1 MRKDAKARES
11 LSRSGMTLVG
21 RTMFSGS
28 LGLLTVAAVMFLLS
42 GCATSRPPT
51 AVGDVLN
58 GPASWYGQ
66 EFAGRTT
73 ANGEIFDPL
82 LLTAAHR
89 TLPFGTVVDVR
100 NTKNGQSVQV
110 RINDRGPFVGN
121 RIIDVSYAAAEKLD
135 MVEGGVVP
143 VQLAVVKVGAGDREP
158 PAPYV
163 VTIRRPTET
172 IRDPGAAPTVSFPL
186 PGDQSPLTPDA
197 TGEVEISSVT
207 VVEQRAGVPMRK
219 QVSADG
225 RTIETVP
232 DPNGL
237 GIPVY
242 APPRP
247 AQAPAPP
254 AVRTEAASPRAV
266 RGGFV
271 IQLGAFQSSRNAE
284 DLKRRVAAIL
294 PNVYIDQE
302 RTLQRVRVGPYS
314 SKAAAVD
321 AREKLEASGFSGMI
335 VVNN

>member
-1 MRKDAKARES
+1 MRADSSKVRGFLAVAR
-11 LSRSGMTLVG
+11 TI
-21 RTMFSGS
+21 FSGS
-28 LGLLTVAAVMFLLS
+28 LLLTFAALMVVLS
-42 GCATSRPPT
+42 GCATSRPPA

-89 TLPFGTVVDVR
+89 TLPFGTVVDVL
-100 NTKNGQSVQV
+100 NTKNGQNIQV

-121 RIIDVSYAAAEKLD
+121 RIIDVSFAAAEKLG

-143 VQLAVVKVGAGDREP
+143 VKLSVVRVGAGEREP
-158 PAPYV
+158 RAPYV
-163 VTIRRPTET
+163 VTIPRPTDT
-172 IRDPGAAPTVSFPL
+172 IRDPGTAPSVAFPL
-186 PGDQSPLTPDA
+186 PGEQSQLTADA
-197 TGEVEISSVT
+197 TGEVEVSSVT

-232 DPNGL
+232 DPDAVRTSV
-237 GIPVY
+237 PV
-242 APPRP
+242 APRP

-254 AVRTEAASPRAV
+254 AVRTEAVRANPT

-271 IQLGAFQSSRNAE
+271 IQLGAFQSNRNAE
-284 DLKRRVAAIL
+284 DLKRRVAPIL

-302 RTLQRVRVGPYS
+302 RTLLRVRVGPFAT
-314 SKAAAVD
+314 KAAALE

>member
-1 MRKDAKARES
+1 M
-11 LSRSGMTLVG
+11 V
-21 RTMFSGS
+21 
-28 LGLLTVAAVMFLLS
+28 LS
-42 GCATSRPPT
+42 GCASSRPPA

-89 TLPFGTVVDVR
+89 TLPFGTVVDVL
-100 NTKNGQSVQV
+100 NTKNGQSVEV

-121 RIIDVSYAAAEKLD
+121 RIIDVSYAAAEKLG
-135 MVEGGVVP
+135 MVEGGVAP
-143 VQLAVVKVGAGDREP
+143 VQLSIVKVGAGEREP

-163 VTIRRPTET
+163 VTIVKPADT
-172 IRDPGAAPTVSFPL
+172 IRDPGTAPAVAFPL
-186 PGDQSPLTPDA
+186 PGEQSPVTADA
-197 TGEVEISSVT
+197 TGENDALVSSVT
-207 VVEQRAGVPMRK
+207 VVEERAGVPMRK

-232 DPNGL
+232 DPNAL
-237 GIPVY
+237 GAPIAPV
-242 APPRP
+242 RP
-247 AQAPAPP
+247 AQTPAPP
-254 AVRTEAASPRAV
+254 AVRTGIPAGPI

-302 RTLQRVRVGPYS
+302 RTLQRVRVGPFS
-314 SKAAAVD
+314 TKAAAVD